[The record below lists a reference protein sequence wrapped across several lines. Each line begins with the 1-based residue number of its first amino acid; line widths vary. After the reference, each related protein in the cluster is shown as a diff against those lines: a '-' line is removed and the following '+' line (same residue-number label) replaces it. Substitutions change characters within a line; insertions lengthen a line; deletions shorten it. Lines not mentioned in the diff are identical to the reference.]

1 MKKSFL
7 PLLFL
12 FILGL
17 TAGNSFAQDWLP
29 RNDDKK
35 MSIENLAD
43 ELIKQDVA
51 HWRVVLAQA
60 IVESGWNFD
69 SYLFRHSNNFIGMR
83 IPYAREST
91 RVGSFK
97 GYSVYATWQDCVK
110 DIKLW
115 QEHNWDGGSEEEYIA
130 LMHKIWSESPRYYSA
145 VRSVIRRIDK
155 MPEVARLEN
164 LTQFSGLMWQAYTT
178 INEEENTNDL

>member
-7 PLLFL
+7 SLFFL
-12 FILGL
+12 FFLGL
-17 TAGNSFAQDWLP
+17 SATNGLAQEWLP

-35 MSIENLAD
+35 MTIENLAD
-43 ELIKQDVA
+43 ELIRQDVA

-69 SYLFRHSNNFIGMR
+69 SYLFRRTNNFIGMR

-115 QEHNWDGGSEEEYIA
+115 QEHNWAGGTEEEYIA

-145 VRSVIRRIDK
+145 VHSVIKRIDN
-155 MPEVARLEN
+155 MPGIAQREN
-164 LTQFSGLMWQAYTT
+164 LTQFSGLMWQAYTSF
-178 INEEENTNDL
+178 NDEENKNDL